1 MATDTAFADTPNRK
15 NSQGFLI
22 KLFGALILWK
32 AGKQATVTISTIEAE
47 LLSLSAGASE
57 LYSLKRLF

>member
-1 MATDTAFADTPNRK
+1 MATNATFADNSADRK

-22 KLFGALILWK
+22 KLFRAPILWK
-32 AGKQATVTISTIEAE
+32 SGKQATVTISIIEAE

-57 LYSLKRLF
+57 LYSL